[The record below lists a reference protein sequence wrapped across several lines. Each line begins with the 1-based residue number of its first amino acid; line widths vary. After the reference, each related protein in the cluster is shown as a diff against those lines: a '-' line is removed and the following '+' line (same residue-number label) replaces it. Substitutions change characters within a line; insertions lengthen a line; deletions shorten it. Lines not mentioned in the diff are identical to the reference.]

1 MFSSAPWAFTSVAF
15 AFSLNCAPF
24 ASRHDTSRRTITGNR
39 LLRRCSGPDAGLLGL
54 FSAGTP
60 RLLRERHNLLLFY
73 VALQV
78 QIYLLLIFAVPQNS
92 RRYSIFAFNAWNC
105 SGAALIIPEDPR
117 RTSVND

>member
-1 MFSSAPWAFTSVAF
+1 MFSNAPWAFTSVAF

-78 QIYLLLIFAVPQNS
+78 QIYPLLILDVPQDS
-92 RRYSIFAFNAWNC
+92 RRYLVFSRNAWNR
-105 SGAALIIPEDPR
+105 SNAA
-117 RTSVND
+117 